1 MKNEAMRPS
10 LHIMLRENTARL
22 GRAGRAFFARRRPA
36 AGEPPAADAE
46 SLSRRL
52 GEEKEFLL
60 TVIRDVEAE
69 FLETGQGLERLTRQ
83 LGEIQVPCQELIGLT
98 LGQNQDAVVS
108 FTFQLLKKAEDLVL
122 ACYEQYDHVFATFG
136 ELQQRLAKL
145 SRRHDDLMRVLLPLN
160 FITTSFRIE
169 ASRNPPDVQ
178 EIFSSLADG
187 MGRTVNEVRGTMERQ
202 FSDLAA
208 SEAVARNLMA
218 QTFASIR
225 VHREEVAAILKT
237 SRRQLN
243 ELSEALAVSTAG
255 ASDLSRLNESVNRH
269 INGIVMAQQC
279 QDITRQKIEHVGE
292 AMDAMRAHLDEAR
305 RNTTQGET
313 EARRFV
319 FHAGQIQL
327 HQIRDV
333 FGQLGQ
339 AADDLTSG
347 IRSLRT
353 EAGAA
358 ADVAVRMGGA
368 TLDAKVADQCQAGI
382 GEILAIL
389 NQAVMK
395 IREILAIFEPLQASF
410 VDCTGKAAALA
421 NDVRHAGL
429 NAQIFAVH
437 APDGGSLEVLAG
449 HVRAISDDVIGQVGQ
464 MGLEL
469 SQTIGM
475 VANLR
480 QRLEDF
486 DILGVAEEAVL
497 SRETLLSRAKLT
509 DLKEVIPLLIGRVA
523 GSQQEFARSVEEILA
538 NVRFP
543 STVAGAGARAVRFFE
558 HLVEWGGQAA
568 GTGSGV
574 EAGAARK
581 IEQLHS
587 RYTMESERRV
597 HAAAMQPAAAGETST
612 PEPGLALASAK
623 DASAGQL
630 GDNVELF

>member
-1 MKNEAMRPS
+1 MRP
-10 LHIMLRENTARL
+10 LFHFMVRENAARL
-22 GRAGRAFFARRRPA
+22 GRAGRAFFVRRRA
-36 AGEPPAADAE
+36 VATTGESPEINPENLA
-46 SLSRRL
+46 RRL

-69 FLETGQGLERLTRQ
+69 FLETGKGVEQLTRQ
-83 LGEIQVPCQELIGLT
+83 LGEIQVPCRELIRLT

-122 ACYEQYDHVFATFG
+122 ACYEQYDHVFANFDD
-136 ELQQRLAKL
+136 LQQRLARL
-145 SRRHDDLMRVLLPLN
+145 SKRHDDLMRVLLPLN

-169 ASRNPPDVQ
+169 ASRNPPEVQ
-178 EIFSSLADG
+178 ETFSALADN
-187 MGRTVNEVRGTMERQ
+187 MSRTVNEVRDTMERQ

-208 SEAVARNLMA
+208 SEAVAQNLMA

-255 ASDLSRLNESVNRH
+255 AADLSRLNESVNRH
-269 INGIVMAQQC
+269 INSIVMAQQC

-292 AMDAMRAHLDEAR
+292 AMETMRIHLNETRGDTAR
-305 RNTTQGET
+305 GQT
-313 EARRFV
+313 EARQFV

-327 HQIRDV
+327 HQVRNV
-333 FGQLGQ
+333 FDQLGQ
-339 AADDLTSG
+339 AADGLTSG
-347 IRSLRT
+347 IESLRA

-395 IREILAIFEPLQASF
+395 IRDILAIFAPLQASF

-421 NDVRHAGL
+421 NDVRYAGL

-449 HVRAISDDVIGQVGQ
+449 HVRAISDDVIEQVGQ
-464 MGLEL
+464 MGHEL
-469 SQTIGM
+469 SNTIEM
-475 VANLR
+475 VSNLR

-486 DILGVAEEAVL
+486 DILGVAEAAVL
-497 SRETLLSRAKLT
+497 SSETLLSRTKLT
-509 DLKEVIPLLIGRVA
+509 ELKEVIPLLIGRVA
-523 GSQQEFARSVEEILA
+523 ESQRAFAGAVEEILA

-543 STVAGAGARAVRFFE
+543 AIVAGAGVRSVRFFE
-558 HLVEWGGQAA
+558 HLVEWGGEA
-568 GTGSGV
+568 GRTGSGV
-574 EAGAARK
+574 EVGAARK
-581 IEQLHS
+581 IDQLHS
-587 RYTMESERRV
+587 RYTMESERNA
-597 HAAAMQPAAAGETST
+597 HAAAMQLAEKKETAR
-612 PEPGLALASAK
+612 PEPEHAAVSEK
-623 DASAGQL
+623 DTSAGQL